1 MIGQTIRK
9 YRKGNGY
16 TQRELAELI
25 GVSVQAISKWETD
38 SGAPDI
44 SQIVPLA
51 TALKISTD
59 TLFNYRCDTEWDEFE
74 RIPNGYISEQV
85 FRGQTFSEQ
94 NYAILAPYFSAHPN
108 NVEVAMRCLKCLV
121 DLIAGNKTGD
131 RSREELLAECEKY
144 ANCVFERGADSD
156 NLFMTR
162 LLLARGYYGLG
173 ENEMADQI
181 LQKIPIKFGDRLYW
195 EAEIAQADKKYEHA
209 MSKCRQSFS
218 NKARYLAR
226 CVRMAMEI
234 VIAEDDSLDALRKRM
249 EHEEYLLRVL
259 NALLSGGNY
268 LPCQQIYQKHV
279 MLCGMVRKY
288 IKLGELDLAVERMEM
303 LLAGR
308 KEFHEFLHNQQGRH
322 TMLFEDSD
330 SSEYQDEI
338 RKQLDVWVE
347 NAVRMIKAVPGLAK
361 SENVKVIMERYEIY

>member
-9 YRKGNGY
+9 YRKRNGY
-16 TQRELAELI
+16 TQRELAELV
-25 GVSVQAISKWETD
+25 GVSVQAISKWERD

-44 SQIVPLA
+44 SQIIPLA

-74 RIPNGYISEQV
+74 RIPNGYISEQI
-85 FRGQTFSEQ
+85 FREQTFSEQ
-94 NYAILAPYFSAHPN
+94 NYALLAPYFSSHPH

-131 RSREELLAECEKY
+131 RSRKELLEECENY
-144 ANCVFERGADSD
+144 ANCVFERGADVD

-162 LLLARGYYGLG
+162 LLLARGYYALG
-173 ENEMADQI
+173 ENEKAEQI
-181 LQKIPIKFGDRLYW
+181 LEKIPIKFGDRLYW
-195 EAEIAQADKKYEHA
+195 EAEIAQADKRYECA
-209 MSKCRQSFS
+209 MEKCRQSFS

-234 VIAEDDSLDALRKRM
+234 VIAEDDSLDALQKRM

-279 MLCGMVRKY
+279 MLRGMVRKY
-288 IKLGELDLAVERMEM
+288 IKLGEMDLAVERMEM

-308 KEFHEFLHNQQGRH
+308 REFNEFVSNQQGRH

-330 SSEYQDEI
+330 SSEYQDEL
-338 RKQLDVWVE
+338 RMQLDMWVE
-347 NAVRMIKAVPGLAK
+347 SAVKMIKAVPQLA
-361 SENVKVIMERYEIY
+361 ENEKVKELWEEYEIY